1 MESEVS
7 GPGWTSRRMLLEAD
21 GIGFS
26 MHETMIPADPGLN
39 LWYKRHLEAVYVVA
53 GKRQHS

>member
-1 MESEVS
+1 
-7 GPGWTSRRMLLEAD
+7 MLLEAD